1 MRILQNL
8 NANALNDITIIS
20 DSLIKNADE
29 LDKYAKKTPENIH
42 ALKKLSNLVSML
54 TMFNEN
60 YCYET
65 EKVEVV
71 VRDKILKS
79 IQDYNNVDR
88 AAIRK
93 TNIVGAVVKLCNA
106 VNEHLY
112 GVLTESKIKAGK
124 SQKLKFSPEEI
135 KAFKAKFYADYTKYV
150 RDCKEKNDYKNSVYS
165 KKAAPIYNIDIQHL
179 SKKFNDEKSK
189 FDTTKLGN
197 LKVDKFGS
205 DEQLTISLGQLNI
218 NKEFENLNISIYNGK
233 FSITGAIFGHDV
245 NFEIGRNTVEPVQ
258 VLTKIRPAIEPKPAD
273 QLPERKPKAPVF
285 SASSSDT
292 PEKKAL
298 ADKLN
303 KMAEDAELAQVKP
316 KPAPTPVVEPEPE
329 PVQEEE
335 QEAAEHIEDDESDSY
350 TYEEADEDELD
361 GVDDEK

>member
-1 MRILQNL
+1 MRILKNL

-42 ALKKLSNLVSML
+42 ALKKLSNIVSML
-54 TMFNEN
+54 TMFNEH
-60 YCYET
+60 YFYET
-65 EKVEVV
+65 EKIEIV

-79 IQDYNNVDR
+79 IQDYNNVER
-88 AAIRK
+88 AALRK
-93 TNIVGAVVKLCNA
+93 TNIVGAIVKLCNA
-106 VNEHLY
+106 INEHLY

-124 SQKLKFSPEEI
+124 VQKLKFSKEQI
-135 KAFKAKFYADYTKYV
+135 KTFRTKFYDDYNRYV

-165 KKAAPIYNIDIQHL
+165 KKAAAIYNIDIQHQ
-179 SKKFNDEKSK
+179 SKRFNDSTSK
-189 FDTTKLGN
+189 FETTKIGN
-197 LKVDKFGS
+197 LKVDKFGN

-258 VLTKIRPAIEPKPAD
+258 VTTKIRPAIEPKPAE
-273 QLPERKPKAPVF
+273 QLSQPKPNVPAF

-292 PEKKAL
+292 TEKKL
-298 ADKLN
+298 LVDKLN
-303 KMAEDAELAQVKP
+303 KMAEDAAQ
-316 KPAPTPVVEPEPE
+316 AQAQVEPEPI
-329 PVQEEE
+329 QEEE
-335 QEAAEHIEDDESDSY
+335 QEAPEHIESDDSDSY
-350 TYEEADEDELD
+350 SYEEADDDEQDLLD

>member
-8 NANALNDITIIS
+8 NTNALNDITIIS

-197 LKVDKFGS
+197 LKVDKFGN

-245 NFEIGRNTVEPVQ
+245 NFEISRNTVEPVQ

-273 QLPERKPKAPVF
+273 QLPERKPKATP
-285 SASSSDT
+285 APSSSAT
-292 PEKKAL
+292 HIKEEKT
-298 ADKLN
+298 
-303 KMAEDAELAQVKP
+303 AEPAQMKP

-335 QEAAEHIEDDESDSY
+335 QEAPEHIEDDESDSY
-350 TYEEADEDELD
+350 TYEDADEDELD